1 MSNRIVDIKVS
12 VNSPYFSSLRSP
24 GLLAR
29 QAYCIIWQKV
39 YLKLNS
45 AFLKAIP
52 FSSLIFGYVTQ
63 IQAFIHCNFSIL
75 VLQYT
80 ACSTGKDCFLNRK
93 KKISIHY
100 KFIHDFKI
108 FILRTQF
115 FHFFVLFSLYII
127 GSNICVCVN
136 THTLTH
142 IYKNVCIICKD
153 LGSELPYS

>member
-39 YLKLNS
+39 YLKLNP

-52 FSSLIFGYVTQ
+52 FSSLIFGHVTQ
-63 IQAFIHCNFSIL
+63 IQAFVHCNFPIL

-80 ACSTGKDCFLNRK
+80 TCSPGKDCFLNRK
-93 KKISIHY
+93 KKISIY
-100 KFIHDFKI
+100 YT
-108 FILRTQF
+108 FILFIPRTQF

-127 GSNICVCVN
+127 GSNIYMYV
-136 THTLTH
+136 
-142 IYKNVCIICKD
+142 
-153 LGSELPYS
+153 